1 MSRANFN
8 PGANY
13 TLSTGR
19 DGSSIDIIPTFRGF
33 AHPFKIRALKSGG
46 SIKVTVRAGTVN
58 NIVPKIGSTYL
69 DDAETPELTISGD
82 NTHRIYLQAATGSSP
97 AFFPNTC
104 EVLSFTNDQTDT
116 DEEGNLLIG
125 TVVVEGGSVKTINQY
140 VFSSQV
146 VARAKPGSATAIWL
160 WSSR

>member
-69 DDAETPELTISGD
+69 DAAEAPELTLSGD
-82 NTHRIYLQAATGSSP
+82 GTHRIYLKATTGATP
-97 AFFPNTC
+97 VFFPSTC
-104 EVLSFTNDQTDT
+104 EVVTFTTDQADA
-116 DEEGNLLIG
+116 DGYGYLLIG
-125 TVVVEGGSVKTINQY
+125 NVVVEGGSVKSVNQY
-140 VFSSQV
+140 VYASQV
-146 VARAKPGSATAIWL
+146 VVRAKPGSATALWS